1 MSKYELKAIIQEM
14 KEPVVTQRVTQ
25 RIIQILDS
33 KYEKANLKLVVEG
46 AKHLTPKER
55 EDLYQL

>member
-1 MSKYELKAIIQEM
+1 M

-33 KYEKANLKLVVEG
+33 KYEKANLKLVVKG